1 MVVPQKKLTQVR
13 VLTPAPIAVAV
24 TRARVIPV
32 RAIPAH
38 AAHIAADTE
47 AAITASTV
55 VEGGAPPIIAIGAPA
70 VTGATEAPTAV
81 VVDRLILH

>member
-24 TRARVIPV
+24 TRA